1 MKEHN
6 IVGQIIALD
15 KERHVFVGFSEDD
28 PGNTFLE
35 FRNDPIRPHRLK
47 LSEEALDALA
57 ALASAVA
64 DGSLVGTEKTY
75 RVPTTGHEWGI
86 EPPPQSPENSL
97 P

>member
-1 MKEHN
+1 MKEHV

-15 KERHVFVGFSEDD
+15 KNRHVFVGFSGDD
-28 PGNTFLE
+28 PGNVFIE

-47 LSEEALDALA
+47 LSDEALQALIDIA
-57 ALASAVA
+57 TSQKGGISK
-64 DGSLVGTEKTY
+64 DY